1 MNITLWPT
9 DERPREKLLTHG
21 AGALS
26 DAELLAIFFGTGSRG
41 QTAVDLAR
49 RLLQRSGGLR
59 PLLVRTEP
67 VPRIC
72 GLGPAKTCRLQAV
85 LEVARRC
92 LDAELKRSDT
102 LRTPLESAG
111 FLRSRMSAYPY
122 EVFAVVF
129 LDNRHR
135 VIAFEEMFRG
145 TIDGTAVHP
154 REVVRACLRHNAAA
168 VILAHNHPSGVA
180 EPSESD
186 RAITLELR
194 DALNLV
200 GVRVLDHFVVGAD
213 MPVSLAQ
220 RGWL

>member
-1 MNITLWPT
+1 MNITHWPLE
-9 DERPREKLLTHG
+9 ERPREKLLARG
-21 AGALS
+21 AAALS
-26 DAELLAIFFGTGSRG
+26 DAELLAIFLGTGSRG

-49 RLLQRSGGLR
+49 LLLQRSGGLR
-59 PLLVRTEP
+59 SLLVRTEP
-67 VPRIC
+67 LPPVC
-72 GLGPAKTCRLQAV
+72 GLGAAKSCRLQAV
-85 LEVARRC
+85 LEVARRSVGT
-92 LDAELKRSDT
+92 ELKRKET
-102 LRTPLESAG
+102 LRTPLDSAA
-111 FLRSRMSAYPY
+111 FLRSRMGAYPY

-135 VIAFEEMFRG
+135 VIAFEELFRG

-186 RAITLELR
+186 RAITHELR

-200 GVRVLDHFVVGAD
+200 GVRVLDHFVVGAEK
-213 MPVSLAQ
+213 PVSLAQ